1 VPHVISKMQLVDPS
15 REPLLQPRQQLSTGP
30 MEHAVQGSC
39 LAQPEYVAARRTS
52 PEVAFVLGAAAS
64 ALLCLLIGLLAG
76 FRRRGGSEQAVES
89 NAADRLP
96 KPRPTKLSLEE
107 IIDDEARDERNS
119 AGSTPSV
126 PFPSRERSVSSGL
139 GTPARGRRLSSLPD
153 VRCSSQMGSPANA
166 LRTLND
172 GSPSFGSPGRRATA
186 SSELG
191 SSSVQTSCDVGTM
204 SPRTPSKTPGHFSEN
219 WPLAAAELRKSA
231 SGSSLKKGGPS
242 SLRKSSSGSSLKWA
256 PDAAR
261 EPLYIA
267 APTVRTSSY
276 IYDRPPIYSSMTRD
290 PDADP

>member
-1 VPHVISKMQLVDPS
+1 
-15 REPLLQPRQQLSTGP
+15 

-76 FRRRGGSEQAVES
+76 FRRRSGSEQAVES
-89 NAADRLP
+89 DVADRLP
-96 KPRPTKLSLEE
+96 NPRPTKLSLDAF
-107 IIDDEARDERNS
+107 IDGEVRDERSS

-126 PFPSRERSVSSGL
+126 PFLSRERSVSSGL
-139 GTPARGRRLSSLPD
+139 GTPARGRRISISLPD

-191 SSSVQTSCDVGTM
+191 SSSVQTSCDVGAM

-219 WPLAAAELRKSA
+219 WPLAAAGLGKSS
-231 SGSSLKKGGPS
+231 SGSSLKNIGPS
-242 SLRKSSSGSSLKWA
+242 SLRKSSSGSSLKGA
-256 PDAAR
+256 LDAAR
-261 EPLYIA
+261 EPPHI
-267 APTVRTSSY
+267 
-276 IYDRPPIYSSMTRD
+276 
-290 PDADP
+290 